1 MPYNKLLC
9 LGLDF
14 SYYYLNMYIKEAI
27 KERHSVRQFK
37 DLPVKSEDRE
47 KLAALIKECN
57 AESGLNI
64 QLVTDDPECFDTFL
78 AHYGKF
84 KNAKNYIAMIG
95 SKSIDKLDQ
104 KCGYYGQKLVLVA
117 QTLGLNTC
125 WVAGTYGKGKCK
137 ADKNASEKIVCVIA
151 LGYGESQGMA
161 HKSKP
166 LRKLCKVP
174 EADLPA
180 TPAWF
185 QEGLEAAILAPTAL
199 NQQKFQVSLD
209 GNEAVITTKRGPMTQ
224 LDLGIVKYNFEAAS
238 GHKVR

>member
-1 MPYNKLLC
+1 M
-9 LGLDF
+9 D
-14 SYYYLNMYIKEAI
+14 IKEAI

-37 DLPVKSEDRE
+37 DLPVKSEDKE
-47 KLAALIKECN
+47 KLAVLIKECN

-64 QLVTDDPECFDTFL
+64 QLITDDPECFDTFL

-95 SKSIDKLDQ
+95 KKSIDKLDQ
-104 KCGYYGQKLVLVA
+104 KCGYYGQKIVLEA

-137 ADKNASEKIVCVIA
+137 ADKNAGEKIVCVIA
-151 LGYGESQGMA
+151 LGYGETNGVP

-166 LRKLCKVP
+166 LNKLCKVS
-174 EADLPA
+174 EADLA
-180 TPAWF
+180 DTPAWF
-185 QEGLEAAILAPTAL
+185 KEGLEAAILAPTAL
-199 NQQKFQVSLD
+199 NQQKFIVSLEGD
-209 GNEAVITTKRGPMTQ
+209 EAVITTKRGPMTQ

-238 GHKVR
+238 GHKVK

>member
-1 MPYNKLLC
+1 M
-9 LGLDF
+9 D
-14 SYYYLNMYIKEAI
+14 IKEAI

-37 DLPVKSEDRE
+37 DLPVKSEDKE
-47 KLAALIKECN
+47 KLEALIKDCN

-64 QLVTDDPECFDTFL
+64 QLVIDDSECFDTFL

-84 KNAKNYIAMIG
+84 KNAKNYIAMVG
-95 SKSIDKLDQ
+95 SKSLEKLDE
-104 KCGYYGQKLVLVA
+104 KCGYYGQKIVLEA

-137 ADKNASEKIVCVIA
+137 ANKKAGEKIVCVIA
-151 LGYGESQGMA
+151 LGYGEKQGVA

-166 LRKLCKVP
+166 LRKLCTVP
-174 EADLPA
+174 EADLPDA
-180 TPAWF
+180 PAWF
-185 QEGLEAAILAPTAL
+185 RDGLEAAILAPTAL
-199 NQQKFQVSLD
+199 NQQKFLVSLEGD
-209 GNEAVITTKRGPMTQ
+209 EAAVTTKGGMMTQ

>member
-1 MPYNKLLC
+1 M
-9 LGLDF
+9 D
-14 SYYYLNMYIKEAI
+14 IKEAI

-37 DLPVKSEDRE
+37 DLPVKSEDKE
-47 KLAALIKECN
+47 KLAVRIKECN

-64 QLVTDDPECFDTFL
+64 QLITDDPECFDTFL

-95 SKSIDKLDQ
+95 KKSIDKLDQ
-104 KCGYYGQKLVLVA
+104 KCGYYGQKIVLEA

-137 ADKNASEKIVCVIA
+137 ADKNAGEKIVCVIA
-151 LGYGESQGMA
+151 LGYGETNGVP

-166 LRKLCKVP
+166 LNKLCKVS
-174 EADLPA
+174 EADLA
-180 TPAWF
+180 DTSAWF
-185 QEGLEAAILAPTAL
+185 KEGLEAAILAPTAL
-199 NQQKFQVSLD
+199 NQQKFIVSLEGD
-209 GNEAVITTKRGPMTQ
+209 EAVITTKRGPMTQ

-238 GHKVR
+238 GHKVK

>member
-1 MPYNKLLC
+1 M
-9 LGLDF
+9 D
-14 SYYYLNMYIKEAI
+14 IKEAI

-37 DLPVKSEDRE
+37 DLPVKSEDKE

-64 QLVTDDPECFDTFL
+64 QLITDDPECFDTFL

-95 SKSIDKLDQ
+95 KKTIDKLDQ
-104 KCGYYGQKLVLVA
+104 KCGYYGQKIVLEA

-137 ADKNASEKIVCVIA
+137 ADKNAGEKIVCVIA
-151 LGYGESQGMA
+151 LGYGETNGVP

-166 LRKLCKVP
+166 LNKLCKVS
-174 EADLPA
+174 EADLA
-180 TPAWF
+180 DTPAWF
-185 QEGLEAAILAPTAL
+185 KEGLEAAILAPTAL
-199 NQQKFQVSLD
+199 NQQKFIVSLEGD
-209 GNEAVITTKRGPMTQ
+209 EAVITTKRGPMTQ

-238 GHKVR
+238 GHKVK

>member
-1 MPYNKLLC
+1 M
-9 LGLDF
+9 
-14 SYYYLNMYIKEAI
+14 
-27 KERHSVRQFK
+27 
-37 DLPVKSEDRE
+37 
-47 KLAALIKECN
+47 
-57 AESGLNI
+57 
-64 QLVTDDPECFDTFL
+64 
-78 AHYGKF
+78 
-84 KNAKNYIAMIG
+84 
-95 SKSIDKLDQ
+95 
-104 KCGYYGQKLVLVA
+104 A

-137 ADKNASEKIVCVIA
+137 ADKNAGEKIVCVIA
-151 LGYGESQGMA
+151 LGYGESQGVA

-166 LRKLCKVP
+166 LSKLCKVP
-174 EADLPA
+174 EADLPS

-209 GNEAVITTKRGPMTQ
+209 GDEAVITTKRGPMTQ

>member
-1 MPYNKLLC
+1 M
-9 LGLDF
+9 D
-14 SYYYLNMYIKEAI
+14 IKEAI

-47 KLAALIKECN
+47 KLEALIKDCN

-64 QLVTDDPECFDTFL
+64 QLVIDDPECFDTFL

-84 KNAKNYIAMIG
+84 KNAKNYIAMVG
-95 SKSIDKLDQ
+95 SKSLEKLDE
-104 KCGYYGQKLVLVA
+104 KCGYYGQKIVLEA

-137 ADKNASEKIVCVIA
+137 ASKNAGEKIVCVIA
-151 LGYGESQGMA
+151 LGYGENQGLA

-166 LRKLCKVP
+166 LSKLCTVP

-180 TPAWF
+180 SPAWF
-185 QEGLEAAILAPTAL
+185 REGLEAAILAPTAL
-199 NQQKFQVSLD
+199 NQQKFLVSLEGD
-209 GNEAVITTKRGPMTQ
+209 EAAVTTKGGMMTQ